1 MAQIK
6 VNVAYGATGTL
17 ATANIAD
24 LSVTTAKIAA
34 DAVTDA
40 KVADDVI
47 GTEHLTAG
55 EVDTTALGADSV
67 TAAKI
72 GDNVLD
78 SEHYAAASIDNE
90 HLADNAADTA
100 EIADNAITLAKMAGL
115 ARGKLIYG
123 DSSGDPAALAV
134 GSADEVLTHDG
145 TDLSWASVGGG
156 ITAASQFRITSNFT
170 GDAEPMVNWEV
181 GDTDGY
187 GTLGSAMTESS
198 GLFTFPST
206 GYWLITLF
214 IKDQNDVD
222 DPYASYDILST
233 TNNSSYG
240 TAAGISLGYSGG
252 HYGSASCEFLFDV
265 TSTTNCKV
273 RFDAANR
280 NASNTVGS
288 SSSYNA
294 TYATF
299 IRLGD
304 T

>member
-1 MAQIK
+1 MATNAQIAQAA
-6 VNVAYGATGTL
+6 NLLLPPLPLGGGLGTL
-17 ATANIAD
+17 QDAIESGGRS
-24 LSVTTAKIAA
+24 LSINNPNSPISTLISKIAA
-34 DAVTDA
+34 A
-40 KVADDVI
+40 
-47 GTEHLTAG
+47 
-55 EVDTTALGADSV
+55 
-67 TAAKI
+67 
-72 GDNVLD
+72 
-78 SEHYAAASIDNE
+78 
-90 HLADNAADTA
+90 
-100 EIADNAITLAKMAGL
+100 
-115 ARGKLIYG
+115 
-123 DSSGDPAALAV
+123 
-134 GSADEVLTHDG
+134 
-145 TDLSWASVGGG
+145 GG

-252 HYGSASCEFLFDV
+252 HYGSASAEFLFDV

>member
-1 MAQIK
+1 MALSKIVTNSLSDDAVTASK
-6 VNVAYGATGTL
+6 IATGTIV
-17 ATANIAD
+17 AAD
-24 LSVTTAKIAA
+24 LA
-34 DAVTDA
+34 
-40 KVADDVI
+40 
-47 GTEHLTAG
+47 
-55 EVDTTALGADSV
+55 ADSV

-72 GDNVLD
+72 GDNVID

-134 GSADEVLTHDG
+134 GSADQVLTHDG
-145 TDLSWASVGGG
+145 TDLSWATAAGG

-252 HYGSASCEFLFDV
+252 HYGSASAEFLFDV